1 MIGKTIPISHDTPIL
16 KLFKVKKKNQ
26 KLWGQRGTFGTP
38 CILFNIKGS
47 WSVAYKIIHE
57 HLYICMTSQKI
68 FRKENS
74 TLLGLE
80 SEGTHVSR

>member
-1 MIGKTIPISHDTPIL
+1 MIGKKIPISHDTPIL
-16 KLFKVKKKNQ
+16 KLLKKKKK
-26 KLWGQRGTFGTP
+26 KLWGQCGTFGTT

-74 TLLGLE
+74 ALLGLE
-80 SEGTHVSR
+80 SGGTRVSR